1 MCGISTVC
9 ELFGL
14 TPRAVRFY
22 EDRGLVTSG
31 RDRFNCRKYDSRARA
46 RLEQIAGYR
55 QAGLSIDDILEIF
68 ALETEGA
75 NAQRECATRK
85 LKARLVEI
93 ESARRHAEQ
102 MLQRFAAGN
111 VIAVNSGMISRRQAP
126 VLAARG

>member
-31 RDRFNCRKYDSRARA
+31 RDKFNCRKYDSRARA
-46 RLEQIAGYR
+46 RLEQIAAYR

-68 ALETEGA
+68 TLQAEGDEA
-75 NAQRECATRK
+75 AQRECATRK
-85 LKARLVEI
+85 LKARLTELDG
-93 ESARRHAEQ
+93 ARRQAEQ
-102 MLQRFAAGN
+102 LIQRFSAERI
-111 VIAVNSGMISRRQAP
+111 VAVNSDTAGSRR
-126 VLAARG
+126 LALA